1 MIPIPSILLRLAA
14 RQLSASLLAPA
25 PATAPAPAIARTP
38 AQMEHASIQS
48 VGAGPPVVLIPGLAS
63 PREVY
68 AGITAQLARGR
79 RVLLVQL
86 NGFAGDP
93 ARGNA
98 KGPILDG
105 VVADI
110 AAYLRRERLRPA
122 AVIGHSMGGLIG
134 MRLARDHA
142 PLVDRLMIVDALPFI
157 GTMLVPGATVE
168 TIRPAAESMRQAY
181 VAAAARPR
189 EPSADDPMLAT
200 MSITPQG
207 GGKSPPGGSPPIP
220 GRGKRALRGDA
231 GGFAAGPGQDCA
243 GADHLLYA
251 VPPQIAERAR
261 EMWTGAYAAA
271 PRCGWSGGG
280 QPPFHHAGPARA
292 LRPRS
297 GGFPGAVI
305 RRRAGPAPARSA
317 CGCCRCRRAR

>member
-1 MIPIPSILLRLAA
+1 MIPIPSILLALAA
-14 RQLSASLLAPA
+14 AQLSAPLPEPA
-25 PATAPAPAIARTP
+25 PVTMAARAVVPARL
-38 AQMEHASIQS
+38 AQMEHVSIQS

-68 AGITAQLARGR
+68 AGIAAQLARGR

-142 PLVDRLMIVDALPFI
+142 SLVDRLMIVDALPFI
-157 GTMLVPGATVE
+157 GTMLAPGATVE
-168 TIRPAAESMRQAY
+168 TIRPAAERMRQAY

-207 GGKSPPGGSPPIP
+207 RRQVSAWGIAADPQVAAS
-220 GRGKRALRGDA
+220 ALYEVMQEDLRPDLA
-231 GGFAAGPGQDCA
+231 GIARVPTT
-243 GADHLLYA
+243 LLYA
-251 VPPQIAERAR
+251 IPPQIAQRAR
-261 EMWTGAYAAA
+261 EMWTSAYAAA
-271 PRCGWSGGG
+271 PSVRLVGVEDSHHFIMLD
-280 QPPFHHAGPARA
+280 QPERFAREVA
-292 LRPRS
+292 AFL
-297 GGFPGAVI
+297 
-305 RRRAGPAPARSA
+305 AR
-317 CGCCRCRRAR
+317 